1 MEQGLGSIFGIQA
14 TSEFMDKV
22 QLIHDDAIVLI
33 TSIREMLDWMNK
45 NSDNEVY
52 TDVINKVTERLRDA
66 LYTQMDTEYITDLL
80 SSPEKAQE
88 DIDRDFRVIQNI
100 LNELKLEYTKF

>member
-1 MEQGLGSIFGIQA
+1 MEQGLESIFGIQA
-14 TSEFMDKV
+14 TSEFLDKV
-22 QLIHDDAIVLI
+22 QLIHDDAIVLV
-33 TSIREMLDWMNK
+33 TSIKDMLDWMEK

-80 SSPEKAQE
+80 SSPEKAHE

>member
-1 MEQGLGSIFGIQA
+1 MEQGLESIFGIQA

-22 QLIHDDAIVLI
+22 QLLHDDTIVLI
-33 TSIREMLDWMNK
+33 TSIRELRDWMNK

>member
-1 MEQGLGSIFGIQA
+1 MEQGLKSIFVIQA
-14 TSEFMDKV
+14 ISEFMDKV
-22 QLIHDDAIVLI
+22 QLIHDDVIVLI

-52 TDVINKVTERLRDA
+52 TDVINKVTEHLRDA

-100 LNELKLEYTKF
+100 LNELKLEYAQF

>member
-1 MEQGLGSIFGIQA
+1 MEQGLESIFGIQA

-52 TDVINKVTERLRDA
+52 TDVINKVTDRLRDA